1 MVPNPEPGRRLLVH
15 EQRILIGEA
24 IMTSTVTSRHGG
36 VTRGE
41 YEGSRG
47 QMYFLASYPVWS
59 ILIIAVDVVALYAP
73 CMHDSRQN
81 LGTTRSA

>member
-1 MVPNPEPGRRLLVH
+1 
-15 EQRILIGEA
+15 
-24 IMTSTVTSRHGG
+24 MTSTVTSRHGG

-59 ILIIAVDVVALYAP
+59 ILIITVDVVALYALYAP

-81 LGTTRSA
+81 LGTTR

>member
-1 MVPNPEPGRRLLVH
+1 
-15 EQRILIGEA
+15 
-24 IMTSTVTSRHGG
+24 MTSTVTSRHGG

-41 YEGSRG
+41 YEGGRG
-47 QMYFLASYPVWS
+47 HGPV
-59 ILIIAVDVVALYAP
+59 LGVAMVALYAP